1 MADLRTNY
9 LGLELK
15 NPVIASSSSI
25 TSTVKGVK
33 QCAEAGAG
41 AVVLQSL
48 FEEQILAELGGA
60 SGSAG
65 SAFSDEAAAYLHDL
79 EHSYGPQGYLR
90 LIADAKDSVDV
101 PVIASLNCISGDHWT
116 DYAAQIEAAGAD
128 ALELNIA
135 LMPISLTERGE
146 EIEERMRLIVREIRS
161 ATRLPI
167 TAKIG
172 PYFTALPRLLAGL
185 VEAGLDGIVL
195 FNRFYQLDIDPVALA
210 PIPGNRF
217 STSDELPLPLR
228 WISILSPKIPC
239 DFSLTTGVHTGVDA
253 AKAIVAGAKIVQI
266 ASALYRRKIPGI
278 GAIVSELDLWLDSD
292 GYASASAARGR
303 FANSPGYRPEE
314 LERLQY
320 IRALSR
326 KSV

>member
-15 NPVIASSSSI
+15 NPVIASSSNI
-25 TSTVKGVK
+25 TSTAKGVK
-33 QCAEAGAG
+33 QCAQAGAA

-48 FEEQILAELGGA
+48 FEEQIVAELGGG

-65 SAFSDEAAAYLHDL
+65 SAFPDEAAAYLHDL

-90 LIADAKDSVDV
+90 LIADAKDAVDV
-101 PVIASLNCISGDHWT
+101 PVIASLNCISGDRWT

-135 LMPISLTERGE
+135 LMPIGLSERGE
-146 EIEERMRLIVREIRS
+146 EIEAHMLRIVREIRS
-161 ATRLPI
+161 TTRLPI
-167 TAKIG
+167 TAKLG

-185 VEAGLDGIVL
+185 VDAGLDGLVL

-210 PIPGNRF
+210 PVPGNRF

-228 WISILSPKIPC
+228 WISILSPKISC

-253 AKAIVAGAKIVQI
+253 AKSIVAGAKVVQI
-266 ASALYRRKIPGI
+266 ASALYKRKIAGI
-278 GAIVSELDLWLDSD
+278 GEIVAELDAWLDSN
-292 GYASASAARGR
+292 GYASVADARGR
-303 FANSPGYRPEE
+303 FASSPGYRPEE

-320 IRALSR
+320 IRALSGGR
-326 KSV
+326 